1 MHGGPS
7 DPWQSYVEKLY
18 LLGPRLPGVW
28 GHGQETGS
36 PQRPLPRGYPRP
48 PRFSWPVVPR
58 EDLGAPDLCWALWS
72 PGVGWAIANGV
83 QRQGVCPAHTQGRAL
98 TASCVS
104 ARPWGSVA
112 GHTGAPAWVLDTV
125 LRARVSTGGGGRLP
139 GESLAVPG
147 PPLVSSFPGPGL
159 LSASTRL
166 HSPLLCYIPV
176 RSSPSLMSPWG
187 PPPSPPS
194 GSGWRRPC
202 VQTQKLLG
210 GVCGVWRAGWTCKH
224 ARPRCQRGPG
234 SCPGRPGRQACP
246 GPWHQAGGRERL
258 TVRP

>member
-1 MHGGPS
+1 MLGL
-7 DPWQSYVEKLY
+7 VESWS
-18 LLGPRLPGVW
+18 GV
-28 GHGQETGS
+28 GHS
-36 PQRPLPRGYPRP
+36 QRGTEAGR
-48 PRFSWPVVPR
+48 VPR
-58 EDLGAPDLCWALWS
+58 THPGTCPHSLLRVCQALGVGRRAHWCPSLGAGYS
-72 PGVGWAIANGV
+72 S
-83 QRQGVCPAHTQGRAL
+83 QGPCLHR
-98 TASCVS
+98 
-104 ARPWGSVA
+104 
-112 GHTGAPAWVLDTV
+112 
-125 LRARVSTGGGGRLP
+125 GGGRLP

-210 GVCGVWRAGWTCKH
+210 GVCRVWRAGWTCKH
-224 ARPRCQRGPG
+224 ARPRCQRGPR
-234 SCPGRPGRQACP
+234 SYPGRPGRQACP